1 MNNYNIDK
9 KIFQIYLLII
19 VIIYIIEYC
28 VDEYDSYVMKR

>member
-28 VDEYDSYVMKR
+28 VDEYDSYIMKR